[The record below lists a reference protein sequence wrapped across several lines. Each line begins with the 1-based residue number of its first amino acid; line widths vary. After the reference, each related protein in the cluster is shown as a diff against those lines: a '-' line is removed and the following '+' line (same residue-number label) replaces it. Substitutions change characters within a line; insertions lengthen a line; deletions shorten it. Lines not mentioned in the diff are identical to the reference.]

1 MSWRSKS
8 APLRRAHPARRAS
21 DHAPPDRGG
30 LRRRRSDQ
38 YLNLNNW
45 VEQRTQFVTRYLFAT
60 LGVAYFNMGE
70 LVARSTNYLVFI
82 NIIHVVYFAL
92 TTLYLVHALRHPVSL
107 WRLRIAMWTDLIG
120 VSAAVFVDAN
130 VTSPAYLVYL
140 VIILGNGMRYGLRA
154 FAEAAAGS
162 MLMTLAVLGIRFA
175 DSMQSITVVSG
186 FFLLFVT
193 IIVLYSYAL
202 MSNIE
207 RARAGLEAASRN
219 DSLTGL
225 LNRRGLY
232 ERSQPLFDA
241 LTTGSAPLA
250 VLFADLDGFKAVND
264 RHGHDVGDRVLQ
276 RVAHAITRTIRIHDL
291 AARFGG
297 DEFVVIMPHTTL
309 IQATVVAKRLQD
321 LIGEALE
328 VGDAPV
334 SLTIGV
340 GESPIHGRNLD
351 EVMKQVDVAMYQGKQ
366 AAAKGGIQVATVLEA
381 ATG

>member
-1 MSWRSKS
+1 MRWRTRS
-8 APLRRAHPARRAS
+8 AALRPDHPARRAS
-21 DHAPPDRGG
+21 DHRSPENGG
-30 LRRRRSDQ
+30 LRRRRTDQ
-38 YLNLNNW
+38 YLNLHNW
-45 VEQRTQFVTRYLFAT
+45 AEQRTQFVTRYLFVT
-60 LGVAYFNMGE
+60 LGIAYFNMGE
-70 LVARSTNYLVFI
+70 LITRSAGHLLFI
-82 NIIHVVYFAL
+82 NAVQAVYMVL
-92 TTLYLVHALRHPVSL
+92 TTLYLLHALRWPASM
-107 WRLRIAMWTDLIG
+107 WRVRVAMWTDLVA
-120 VSAAVFVDAN
+120 VSCAVFADAN
-130 VTSPAYLVYL
+130 VVSPAYLVFL

-162 MLMTLAVLGIRFA
+162 LLVTLTVVGIRFA
-175 DSMQSITVVSG
+175 DSLQSLTMVGG
-186 FFLLFVT
+186 FFLLFVA

-241 LTTGSAPLA
+241 LGAHQAPLA

-276 RVAHAITRTIRIHDL
+276 RVAHAITSTIRMHDL

-297 DEFVVIMPHTTL
+297 DEFVVIMPHTNL
-309 IQATVVAKRLQD
+309 AQAAVVAKRLQAR
-321 LIGEALE
+321 IGEALV
-328 VGDAPV
+328 VGDVAI

-340 GESPIHGRNLD
+340 GESPAHGGNLD
-351 EVMKQVDVAMYQGKQ
+351 ELLKQVDLAMYQGKQ
-366 AAAKGGIQVATVLEA
+366 TAGKGGIQLAVAA
-381 ATG
+381 AVG